1 MNYVPFLKYKV
12 TEVSALKALSLNDR
26 KRVTPFFD
34 LPRKDML
41 NSASLKDTIDKAHRK
56 YEINLDSL
64 PYFYIDNFDIND
76 NILINGDDNYFYV
89 LGKFSDANIV
99 PVVGIDRSERRND
112 VVIEAK
118 INDML
123 LLDTVALRVSYEDI
137 ISYTLIEDEVTEL
150 LESLNDHFGSYHLI
164 IDNRICHNIDIEVR
178 SAQVIS
184 FINDICS
191 DFAFDRIIV
200 TGSSI
205 PASIRDLLEPNCE
218 ITIDRSEVKIF
229 NKVSLVLPSLVI
241 GDYTAVSPNYSDVQI
256 RGELMRRV
264 TAPKMMYS
272 FDHKLNIKR
281 GGAIEG
287 HPRGNKQYNDLSAVL
302 IGEAFYRGS
311 VYSFGDKYIDEKAK
325 NIGSD
330 ASPSTIPKALINAH
344 ITYMLND
351 FT

>member
-1 MNYVPFLKYKV
+1 MSYVPFLKYKV
-12 TEVSALKALSLNDR
+12 NEVSALKALSLTDR
-26 KRVTPFFD
+26 RRVTPFFD
-34 LPRKDML
+34 LPRKDIL
-41 NSASLKDTIDKAHRK
+41 NSASLKKTIDTAHRK
-56 YEINLDSL
+56 YEINLKSL

-76 NILINGDDNYFYV
+76 SILINGDDNYSYV
-89 LGKFSDANIV
+89 LEKFSDAKIV

-118 INDML
+118 TNDML

-137 ISYTLIEDEVTEL
+137 ISYTLIEDEITEL
-150 LESLNDHFGSYHLI
+150 FDSLNEHFDDYHLI
-164 IDNRICHNIDIEVR
+164 IDNRICHDIDIDVR
-178 SAQVIS
+178 SSQIIK
-184 FINDICS
+184 FINDICD
-191 DFAFDRIIV
+191 DFEFDKVIV

-205 PASIRDLLEPNCE
+205 PASIRDLLEPNTD

-229 NKVSLVLPSLVI
+229 NKVSHALPFVVI

-287 HPRGNKQYNDLSAVL
+287 HPRGNKQYNDLSVVL
-302 IGEAFYRGS
+302 TGETFYRGS
-311 VYSFGDKYIDEKAK
+311 VYSFGDKYIDEKANNVGK
-325 NIGSD
+325 D

-344 ITYMLND
+344 MTYMLND